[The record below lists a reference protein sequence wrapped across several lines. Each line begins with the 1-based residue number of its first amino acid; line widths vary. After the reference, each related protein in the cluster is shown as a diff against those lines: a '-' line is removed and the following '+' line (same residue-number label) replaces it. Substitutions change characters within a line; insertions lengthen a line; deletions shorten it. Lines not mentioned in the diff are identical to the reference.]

1 MISFDEKN
9 ATFTLT
15 GKGMIYAMGVSD
27 GVLEHR
33 YFGAPIHAGDDLS
46 LFRGEAAGS
55 FEARM
60 PGTVSQ
66 NQISAEAP
74 AYGRGDYRE
83 PMLVFRGEEGETTV
97 DLRYAG
103 YRVFRDHKLAGL
115 PTSFGG
121 ETLGVTLSDPVR
133 GVSVELFYTVFDDA
147 PVVAR
152 SARIKNAGKGKLKIL
167 RAFSAARARSSAFSS
182 GSMNDLNSTSGF
194 LISESV
200 TFSPF
205 SCRYLRKMRAWSRSS
220 AAWISK

>member
-83 PMLVFRGEEGETTV
+83 PR
-97 DLRYAG
+97 
-103 YRVFRDHKLAGL
+103 
-115 PTSFGG
+115 
-121 ETLGVTLSDPVR
+121 
-133 GVSVELFYTVFDDA
+133 
-147 PVVAR
+147 R
-152 SARIKNAGKGKLKIL
+152 SALPCPTPFA
-167 RAFSAARARSSAFSS
+167 AFPSNSFTPFSTTRRSSRVPP
-182 GSMNDLNSTSGF
+182 GSKTRGREN
-194 LISESV
+194 
-200 TFSPF
+200 
-205 SCRYLRKMRAWSRSS
+205 
-220 AAWISK
+220 